1 MTPGRI
7 LITGSTGFVGSY
19 LRRELETRW
28 PDAVLIPG
36 DADVTDA
43 AAVHHMI
50 EVARPDAVVHLAGI
64 ASVPAARLAPD
75 RAFGVNLGGSIAV
88 ARAIV
93 ARAPRCLMIHVS
105 SAECYGASFR
115 SGIALDETA
124 ALAPLN
130 IYAASKAAADL
141 ALGAMAAESGL
152 RLVRFRPFNHTG
164 PGQSDAF
171 VIAAFAAQI
180 AAIIA
185 GTQPPVIKVGNLD
198 AARDFLDV
206 RDVVRAYAL
215 AIEHAETLQPDQIFN
230 LASGMPRRIGAIL
243 QTMIATTNQPITI
256 EIDPAR
262 LRPVD
267 IPTAFG
273 NAATARRILGWHPQI
288 DLTATLRE
296 MLP

>member
-7 LITGSTGFVGSY
+7 LITGSTGFVGGY
-19 LRRELETRW
+19 LRRELEARW
-28 PDAVLIPG
+28 PDAVLIPS

-50 EVARPDAVVHLAGI
+50 EAAQPDAVVHLAGI

-215 AIEHAETLQPDQIFN
+215 AIAHAETLQPDQIFN
-230 LASGMPRRIGAIL
+230 LASGKPRRIGDIL
-243 QTMIATTNQPITI
+243 QTMIASANQPITI
-256 EIDPAR
+256 EIDPVR

-267 IPTAFG
+267 IAAAFG